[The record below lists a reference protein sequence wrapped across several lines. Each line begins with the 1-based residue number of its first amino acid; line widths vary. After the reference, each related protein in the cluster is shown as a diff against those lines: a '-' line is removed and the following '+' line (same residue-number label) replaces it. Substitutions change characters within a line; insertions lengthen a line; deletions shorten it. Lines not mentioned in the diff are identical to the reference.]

1 MNQFSIHKSTF
12 FLVSITFS
20 LERKSFLLLQTE
32 SNKSNRKIRLYR
44 KIITTCST
52 RNLAVV
58 DEQNFSPLGEISQYI
73 MTKSS

>member
-1 MNQFSIHKSTF
+1 MNQFLIHKSTF

-32 SNKSNRKIRLYR
+32 SNRKIRLYR
-44 KIITTCST
+44 KIITTCSA

-58 DEQNFSPLGEISQYI
+58 DEQNFFPLGEIS
-73 MTKSS
+73 

>member
-32 SNKSNRKIRLYR
+32 SNRKIRLYR
-44 KIITTCST
+44 KIITTCSAI
-52 RNLAVV
+52 NLAVV
-58 DEQNFSPLGEISQYI
+58 DEQKISPFGENSQHI
-73 MTKSS
+73 LTKSS

>member
-32 SNKSNRKIRLYR
+32 SNRKIRLYR

-58 DEQNFSPLGEISQYI
+58 DEQNFSPLGEISLYI

>member
-1 MNQFSIHKSTF
+1 MIQISTHKSTF

-32 SNKSNRKIRLYR
+32 SNRKIRLYR
-44 KIITTCST
+44 KIITTCSA

-58 DEQNFSPLGEISQYI
+58 DEQIFSPLGEISQYI